1 MAQENDPR
9 HVVTNSHNI
18 SSDVF
23 FDLFFS
29 FFGSV
34 DFSWIVGSV
43 DFVSQTRCNQSSLAE
58 HDKLH
63 AHCWKSWFD
72 QESA

>member
-23 FDLFFS
+23 FVLFFS

-34 DFSWIVGSV
+34 DFFGLLGQLILFRRLGVT
-43 DFVSQTRCNQSSLAE
+43 SQVLLNTTSYTSLLE
-58 HDKLH
+58 ILV
-63 AHCWKSWFD
+63 
-72 QESA
+72 